1 MDFELYFNTLLDYD
15 DFVEIVTIT
24 FSKFEI
30 PLRKSSDEDGVYL
43 SYNYFT
49 ITIFK
54 EVYGIDGIEDEFG
67 MRVNRSISIE
77 LLSKQASQG
86 IKLLFQVI
94 NTLLQQING
103 DVIFL
108 GDSSKL
114 IFKKENEYI
123 FAYDN
128 SEEYFFSMP
137 FDELDK
143 DFSIEYKK

>member
-1 MDFELYFNTLLDYD
+1 MDFELFFNTSLDYNN
-15 DFVEIVTIT
+15 FVEIVTIT
-24 FSKFEI
+24 FSNFITPSKES
-30 PLRKSSDEDGVYL
+30 RDTNGVYL
-43 SYNYFT
+43 SYKYFT
-49 ITIFK
+49 IIIFE
-54 EVYGIDGIEDEFG
+54 EVDGIDGIEEEFN
-67 MRVNRSISIE
+67 MKLTRSISIE
-77 LLSKQASQG
+77 LFSRQASQG
-86 IKLLFQVI
+86 MKLLFQVI
-94 NTLLQQING
+94 NKLLQQING